1 MIRQSLIAALTGT
14 IVLGAT
20 WAATA
25 SAGHY
30 PWRGSATTNAGPYPA
45 RVSAESAI
53 AGSRPAGPADRP
65 RAAAESFAPRATG
78 IALSG
83 AALAAAAG
91 RCATWASEAGF
102 AANGYLA
109 GSLTTAVAVALAE
122 SGCNPAA
129 CFDETTGAAC
139 AAQVPLSHSVDRGAW
154 QINGRNPGRAA
165 VRCAF
170 SGPCSARAAY
180 NSFSLDGTY
189 FSRWSTYLFDIY
201 ARFLPAAQVA
211 VNALAA
217 GTVPSGLTG
226 WCLGYPSDAAGARAM
241 AEKCG
246 RGASDEQWTVTGS
259 TLQTSGG
266 LCLAAAS
273 RRKSGPVALRA
284 CDGSALQRWLPHADA
299 ELYNPAAR
307 RCLTNPEAAAR
318 PGAVISDLACNGM
331 PDQAWFKP

>member
-1 MIRQSLIAALTGT
+1 MIRQSLIAVLTGT
-14 IVLGAT
+14 IMLGAT

-25 SAGHY
+25 SAGRY
-30 PWRGSATTNAGPYPA
+30 PVRG
-45 RVSAESAI
+45 SAESAI
-53 AGSRPAGPADRP
+53 AGSRPADPADQP
-65 RAAAESFAPRATG
+65 PGTAGSFAPRATG
-78 IALSG
+78 IALSA

-91 RCATWASEAGF
+91 RCAAWASESGF

-109 GSLTTAVAVALAE
+109 GSLTTAIAVALAE

-129 CFDETTGAAC
+129 CYDETTGATC
-139 AAQVPLSHSVDRGAW
+139 AAHVPLSHSVDRGAW

-189 FSRWSTYLFDIY
+189 FSRWSTYIFDIY

-211 VNALAA
+211 VNGLTA
-217 GTVPSGLTG
+217 GTVASGLTG
-226 WCLGYPSDAAGARAM
+226 RCLGYPGDTVDAPAVG
-241 AEKCG
+241 ENCG
-246 RGASDEQWTVTGS
+246 SGASDEQWTVVGS
-259 TLQTSGG
+259 TLRTSGG
-266 LCLAAAS
+266 LCLSAAS
-273 RRKSGPVALRA
+273 RSTSGPVVLRG

-307 RCLTNPEAAAR
+307 RCLNNPEAAAR
-318 PGAVISDLACNGM
+318 PGAVIGDLACHGM
-331 PDQAWFKP
+331 PDQAWFRP

>member
-14 IVLGAT
+14 IMLGAT

-30 PWRGSATTNAGPYPA
+30 PARGG
-45 RVSAESAI
+45 AEAAI
-53 AGSRPAGPADRP
+53 AGPRPAGPVDRP
-65 RAAAESFAPRATG
+65 RATAESFASRATG
-78 IALSG
+78 MTLSG

-91 RCATWASEAGF
+91 RCATWASESGF

-129 CFDETTGAAC
+129 CFDETTGATC
-139 AAQVPLSHSVDRGAW
+139 AAHVPLSHSVDRGAW
-154 QINGRNPGRAA
+154 QINGRSPGRAA

-180 NSFSLDGTY
+180 NSFSLNGTY

-211 VNALAA
+211 VNALTA
-217 GTVPSGLTG
+217 GTVASGLTG
-226 WCLGYPSDAAGARAM
+226 WCLGYPSDTAGARAM

-246 RGASDEQWTVTGS
+246 SGASDQQWTVTGS

-266 LCLAAAS
+266 LCLTAAS
-273 RRKSGPVALRA
+273 LRKSGPVALQA
-284 CDGSALQRWLPHADA
+284 CDASALQRWLPHADA

-307 RCLTNPEAAAR
+307 RCLANPEAAAR
-318 PGAVISDLACNGM
+318 PSAVIIDHACHGL